1 MSSYRMI
8 TLFLSK
14 NNINGHINNFN
25 ETVSC
30 HLSYY
35 SLGHLSQLYR
45 GSQFYGVSG
54 ENHRPVASH

>member
-1 MSSYRMI
+1 MI

-35 SLGHLSQLYR
+35 SQGHHDRDCMVVGFTTTCTNSAYH
-45 GSQFYGVSG
+45 
-54 ENHRPVASH
+54 N